1 MLNNMQLIA
10 EGTTGA
16 LLQVAGLSAPITWA
30 VLKMMKKIEEQP
42 KKKKVKMKRP
52 TPHFVRVKEP
62 KSYKPRKSAFVT
74 AE

>member
-30 VLKMMKKIEEQP
+30 VLKMVKIAEGTP
-42 KKKKVKMKRP
+42 KKKVKRP
-52 TPHFVRVKEP
+52 ALHSVKMSES